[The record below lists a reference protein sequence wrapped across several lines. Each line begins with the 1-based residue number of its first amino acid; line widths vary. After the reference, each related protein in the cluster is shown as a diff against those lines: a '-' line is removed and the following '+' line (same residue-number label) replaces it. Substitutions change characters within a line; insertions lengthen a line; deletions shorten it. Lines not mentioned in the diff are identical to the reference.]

1 MKQLSKGLEK
11 KGLPVETTGI
21 NFFTDASILVEHKL
35 DAAVLL
41 FGPGEAGMAHKPN
54 ERVEIEKYQKSMQ
67 VLMDL
72 IASEVDE

>member
-41 FGPGEAGMAHKPN
+41 NLVRARQAWRISQMSGS
-54 ERVEIEKYQKSMQ
+54 R
-67 VLMDL
+67 
-72 IASEVDE
+72 

>member
-54 ERVEIEKYQKSMQ
+54 ERVEDRKI
-67 VLMDL
+67 
-72 IASEVDE
+72 SEIHSGSHGSDRIGGG